1 MKFAGEKA
9 IYETVKQLGEGESA
23 DTFLAKVVA
32 VNASDV
38 DPSLD
43 LRLDQ
48 EVVIKVPKLPNV
60 PLEDKYEALGNL
72 HRLTNAELVNFQR
85 LRGLQCVAAVLDQG
99 LWHVNLDEQGEKATV
114 VFIVQQFVKGLDL
127 DEHLTRGV
135 SGPGQFSGVGSAAEF
150 FDWARLLAGALDSV
164 HRRQVIH
171 GDLWPANI
179 RVTDDGKPVFID
191 FGQAIFRDLVFDIGQ
206 ISGRNRAYMAPEGA
220 RSVSGDVYSIGGVLH
235 LLATGHDPLPPV
247 EDIDDVKDLVTRLVL
262 DNNPKLYRENCGV
275 VDVIARCLRF
285 SRHGRTPHPAALM
298 EDIATFDRR
307 HVGAE
312 APKPDAELRSMGSSV
327 NSLGE
332 SPSPFFLFAAT
343 LQLRRIAGDLAD
355 MANGS
360 WDLIGDHETIV
371 SALTQFTAGLHAGDQ
386 YHTVSTSTFWLP
398 QNLGVN
404 GRFLSM
410 NRLAAQEGA
419 VIRRVFLVTENEI
432 DTDRH
437 LRRVLRTHLREMD
450 DLEKTGVTTAKSAIE
465 EGGYFT
471 GVWIVPEKERD
482 DRLRR
487 GEHYGLVVRGTA
499 RVIMYPIYREDR
511 QLVAVQF
518 RSGPATEGR
527 IEQVRSALHKTRPLS
542 DFRQRLQD
550 AG

>member
-1 MKFAGEKA
+1 MRFTGEKA
-9 IYETVKQLGEGESA
+9 TYETIKELGGGQSGQ
-23 DTFLAKVVA
+23 TFLAA
-32 VNASDV
+32 VLEVHDSDA
-38 DPSLD
+38 DPSLN
-43 LRLDQ
+43 LCLHE
-48 EVVIKVPKLPNV
+48 EVVIKIPKLLNGPI
-60 PLEDKYEALGNL
+60 EDRYDALGNL
-72 HRLTNAELVNFQR
+72 HRLANAEILNFQR

-99 LWHVNLDEQGEKATV
+99 LWHVNLNERGDKATV
-114 VFIVQQFVKGLDL
+114 VFIVQQLINGLGL
-127 DEHLTRGV
+127 DEHLTPKESTR
-135 SGPGQFSGVGSAAEF
+135 PCAVGSAAEF
-150 FDWARLLAGALDSV
+150 FDWARRLARALDSV

-171 GDLWPANI
+171 GDIWPANI
-179 RVTDDGKPVFID
+179 RVRGDGEPVFID

-220 RSVSGDVYSIGGVLH
+220 RSVSGDIYSIGGVLH
-235 LLATGHDPLPPV
+235 LLATGKDPFPPV
-247 EDIDDVKDLVTRLVL
+247 EDIDEVKDLVTRIVL

-285 SRHGRTPHPAALM
+285 SRHGRTPHAAALM

-307 HVGAE
+307 DLGAE
-312 APKPDAELRSMGSSV
+312 APKPDGELRSIDSSV
-327 NSLGE
+327 TLLRDSR
-332 SPSPFFLFAAT
+332 SPFFLFAAT

-355 MANGS
+355 MANGN

-371 SALTQFTAGLHAGDQ
+371 SALTQFIAGLQAGDQ
-386 YHTVSTSTFWLP
+386 YFTVSTSTFWLP

-410 NRLAAQEGA
+410 NRLAAQDGA
-419 VIRRVFLVTENEI
+419 VIRRVFLVTEHEI
-432 DTDRH
+432 DTDCH

-471 GVWIVPEKERD
+471 GVRIVPEKERD

-487 GEHYGLVVRGTA
+487 GEHYGLIVRGSA

-511 QLVAVQF
+511 KLVALQF

-527 IEQVRSALHKTRPLS
+527 IEQLRSALEKARPLS
-542 DFRQRLQD
+542 DFRQRIQD